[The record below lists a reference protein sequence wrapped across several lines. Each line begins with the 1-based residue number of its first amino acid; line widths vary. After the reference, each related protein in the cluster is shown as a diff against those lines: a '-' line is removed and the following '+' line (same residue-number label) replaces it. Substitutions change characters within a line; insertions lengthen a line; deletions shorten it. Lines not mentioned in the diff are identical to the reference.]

1 VMNVLSAI
9 LPGARQVRAPLAAG
23 ATWLLTIWLAIE
35 PGLGEPNKATGI
47 YASLVRLSDAT
58 GTTVVLAVIGFL
70 AYMLGS
76 VTTSAV
82 LALDRY
88 ALPKASRGNPI
99 RSLVVAKVWA
109 AEARLREHTDVAS
122 LGEAAARPEA
132 RGLFA
137 PPAEAPFVRTDDGPG
152 QIRANLEL
160 RIRRY
165 GSWRESKLQLLS
177 ADPQLYA
184 EVDRHEGERELRL
197 ALLAPL
203 FALTIVVAAR
213 IGPWYASLA
222 VVATGLAVLWIL
234 KLQATMARES
244 SERVMLDVVRN
255 GTVTVPL
262 LEQLDRDVDVL
273 IQRLQ
278 PAETNSGGFR

>member
-1 VMNVLSAI
+1 MNVLSAI

-47 YASLVRLSDAT
+47 YASVVRLSDAT

-82 LALDRY
+82 LA
-88 ALPKASRGNPI
+88 
-99 RSLVVAKVWA
+99 KVWA
-109 AEARLREHTDVAS
+109 AEDRLREHTDVAS